1 MSGINVCATLGG
13 NTGRPACDVRM
24 GRIAHLLLATSKVFT
39 EAQLATSEALQEAL
53 QDAMLLAN
61 SDANKI
67 FAFPKMREA
76 VNNTG
81 DPATG
86 TLPDGYEEVLNEAL
100 PKYLLRSTPGV
111 CVQQAMASFNG
122 WAGTMFII
130 DENNILWYRR
140 TSTEGGQGFS
150 TGYLYTNPPQF
161 KGSADVQTANTRI
174 TFGDIDEFKG
184 SIGAVKLDFTVSSLD
199 TMQDVILDDR
209 EDENDSGALNNVF
222 KIGGKI
228 KCEGTDIYAAYKTLL
243 NNVLRWRAYKA
254 DGTVLDLTSVSTDD
268 ALSAWQITIDSTDY
282 DAMDAGDVFYIDLV
296 VPATL
301 IAASVT
307 GIEGK
312 KLRFVK
318 FE

>member
-24 GRIAHLLLATSKVFT
+24 GRIAFLLLTTGKEFT
-39 EAQLATSEALQEAL
+39 EAQLATSEAFQDAL

-67 FAFPKMREA
+67 FAFPAMREA

-86 TLPDGYEEVLNEAL
+86 SLPDGYEEVLNEAL

-111 CVQQAMASFNG
+111 CVQQTMASFNG
-122 WAGTMFII
+122 WSGKFYVV
-130 DENNILWYRR
+130 DENGIFWFK
-140 TSTEGGQGFS
+140 TTTADGGKGFT

-161 KGSADVQTANTRI
+161 KGSGDVQTANTRL
-174 TFGDIDEFKG
+174 TFGSIDELK
-184 SIGAVKLDFTVSSLD
+184 STVGALKLEFAISDLD

-222 KIGGKI
+222 QVGGKI
-228 KCEGTDIYAAYKTLL
+228 RCEGTDIYTAYKTLL
-243 NNVLRWRAYKA
+243 NNVLRWRAYEA
-254 DGTVLDLTSVSTDD
+254 DGTAISITSVTTNDT
-268 ALSAWQITIDSTDY
+268 LSSWQITLNSSAFNALSD
-282 DAMDAGDVFYIDLV
+282 GDVFYIDLV

-301 IAASVT
+301 IAAGVT
-307 GIEGK
+307 GLEGK

-318 FE
+318 FV